1 MAETTFK
8 KYTLQNLDCANC
20 AAKIETAV
28 QQTQGVKFASVDF
41 ATTTL
46 YLDADDFSAVQS
58 TIQRVEPQISV
69 LPHRTEAAVD
79 EQFNVRKE
87 LILVLVAAGLFF
99 LGLIFIDALR
109 ATPFGIAEWL
119 VFGAAYLLSGW
130 GVLTSAF
137 RNIIRGQVF
146 DEHFLMSIATIGAIL
161 IGELPEAVGVMLF
174 YMVGEFAQELSV
186 SRSRRSIQAL
196 LEVRPDKANVLINGQ
211 VKTLDPEMVPVGA
224 ELIVRPGERIPLDG
238 EVIGGNSLVDTSALT
253 GESRPRNVRNGES
266 VLGGMIN
273 QTGVLTIRVT
283 RPFEES
289 SISRILELVQNAGS
303 RKAKTEKFITQFAR
317 VYSPIV
323 VALAA
328 AVAILPPLFTGAPFS
343 EWLYR
348 ALVVLVISC
357 PCALVI
363 SIPLGYFGGVG
374 GAARRGILVKGSN
387 YLDILAAVRSVIF
400 DKTGTLTQGAFRVT
414 RSEPRNGY
422 TEADLLQWAAQA
434 EAGSNH
440 PIAQS
445 IREAQGEIATTPI
458 GAYQEIAG
466 KGVRASISGRELL
479 AGSDGLLH
487 HANVEHDADLCQVAG
502 TVVHV
507 AIDGEHA
514 GYLLIADE
522 LKPEAHQAIRDLR
535 SVGVEQIVMLTG
547 DAEPVAQQVAHA
559 LGMDDYRAELLPE
572 DKMQELEALMAVP
585 NRTGKLAFVGDGIND
600 APALA
605 RADVG
610 IAMGALGSEAA
621 IETADVVIMTDSPAK
636 VAEAIKIGRRT
647 RTIVWQNIILALLIK
662 SAFIGLGIIG
672 IANMWMAVIGD
683 MGVALLAVAN
693 AMRVLQVP
701 HPDK

>member
-8 KYTLQNLDCANC
+8 KYILQNLDCANC
-20 AAKIETAV
+20 AAKIESAV

-46 YLDADDFSAVQS
+46 YLDADDFSAVKS

-69 LPHRTEAAVD
+69 LPHRREAAVE
-79 EQFNVRKE
+79 EQFNIRKE
-87 LILVLVAAGLFF
+87 LMLILIAAGLFF

-109 ATPFGIAEWL
+109 ATPFEIAEWL
-119 VFGAAYLLSGW
+119 VFVAAYLLSGW

-186 SRSRRSIQAL
+186 NRSRRSIQAL
-196 LEVRPDKANVLINGQ
+196 LEVRPDKANVLIDGQ
-211 VKTLDPEMVPVGA
+211 IKILDPEVVPVGA
-224 ELIVRPGERIPLDG
+224 ELIVRPGERVPLDG
-238 EVIGGNSLVDTSALT
+238 EVIGGTSLVDTSALT
-253 GESRPRNVRNGES
+253 GESRPRNIRNGDS

-273 QTGVLTIRVT
+273 QTGVLTVRVT

-303 RKAKTEKFITQFAR
+303 RKAKTEKFITRFAR

-323 VALAA
+323 VGLAA
-328 AVAILPPLFTGAPFS
+328 AVAILPPLFTGASFS

-487 HANVEHDADLCQVAG
+487 HANVDHDAELCQVDG

-547 DAEPVAQQVAHA
+547 DAEQVAQQVAQA
-559 LGMDDYRAELLPE
+559 LDVDDYRAELLPE
-572 DKMQELEALMAVP
+572 DKMQELEALMSVSD
-585 NRTGKLAFVGDGIND
+585 RTGKLAFVGDGIND

-647 RTIVWQNIILALLIK
+647 RTIVWQNIILALFIK

-701 HPDK
+701 HTNK

>member
-87 LILVLVAAGLFF
+87 LILILIAAGLFF

-174 YMVGEFAQELSV
+174 YLVGEFAQELSV

-238 EVIGGNSLVDTSALT
+238 EVISGNSLVDTSALT
-253 GESRPRNVRNGES
+253 GESRPRNARNGES

-273 QTGVLTIRVT
+273 QTGVLTIRVM

-466 KGVRASISGRELL
+466 KGVCASISGRELL